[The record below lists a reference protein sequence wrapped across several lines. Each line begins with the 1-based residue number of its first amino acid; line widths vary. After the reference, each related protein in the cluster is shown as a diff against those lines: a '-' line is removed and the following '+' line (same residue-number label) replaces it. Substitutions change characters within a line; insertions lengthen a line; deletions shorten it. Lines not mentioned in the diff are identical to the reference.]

1 MLRRLA
7 AVLFA
12 VMLLILH
19 GSPGFAQD
27 KAPAKSGAAKS
38 SQAAPQAGLIDLNT
52 ATKEQLQALPG
63 VGEVYAQKIIDHRPY
78 GSKKDLEKKRIIPHP
93 TYLMIKDKV
102 IAKKAA

>member
-12 VMLLILH
+12 VMLLIAH
-19 GSPGFAQD
+19 GSPALAQAT
-27 KAPAKSGAAKS
+27 APAKPSTAKPNHPA
-38 SQAAPQAGLIDLNT
+38 SQADLIDLNT

-63 VGEVYAQKIIDHRPY
+63 VGEAYAQKIIDHRPY
-78 GSKKDLEKKRIIPHP
+78 KSKNEIDKKRIVPHP

-102 IAKKAA
+102 IAKKT